1 MTMGGDTPGP
11 DIRMPGSPLM
21 SWPLGHA
28 QRDAAGGVCRHQE
41 TNASYRVGNAVVKTN
56 DLVDDDVVVIPVAV
70 VIGDLV
76 RRHLHRI
83 CKIATARQRADQPQS
98 VAGPSLPVG
107 IDWHTDD
114 DRLGR
119 SNAGHGQW

>member
-1 MTMGGDTPGP
+1 ML
-11 DIRMPGSPLM
+11 R
-21 SWPLGHA
+21 PLGYTK
-28 QRDAAGGVCRHQE
+28 RDAAGCVSANVESYPRH
-41 TNASYRVGNAVVKTN
+41 RVGNAVVKTN